1 MASDRKEMLSQISR
15 NIRSL
20 RQRQRMTQAQLANML
35 HVTPQAVSKWE
46 RGVAVPDIQMVL
58 LIAMKFGVSTDDL
71 LSKDLA

>member
-1 MASDRKEMLSQISR
+1 
-15 NIRSL
+15 
-20 RQRQRMTQAQLANML
+20 MTQARLANML

-46 RGVAVPDIQMVL
+46 RGEAVPDIQMVL

>member
-1 MASDRKEMLSQISR
+1 MASDRKEMLSQIAR
-15 NIRSL
+15 NIRGL

-46 RGVAVPDIQMVL
+46 RGAAVPDIQMVL
-58 LIAMKFGVSTDDL
+58 LIAMEFGVSTDDL

>member
-1 MASDRKEMLSQISR
+1 MASDRKEMLSQIAR

-20 RQRQRMTQAQLANML
+20 RQRQRMTQVQLANML

-46 RGVAVPDIQMVL
+46 RGAAVPDIRTVL

>member
-1 MASDRKEMLSQISR
+1 MLSQIAR
-15 NIRSL
+15 NIRGL

-46 RGVAVPDIQMVL
+46 RGAAVPDIQMVL
-58 LIAMKFGVSTDDL
+58 LIAMEFGVSTDDL

>member
-1 MASDRKEMLSQISR
+1 MLSQIAR
-15 NIRSL
+15 NIRGL

-46 RGVAVPDIQMVL
+46 RGAAVPDIQMVL
-58 LIAMKFGVSTDDL
+58 LIAMDFGVSTDDL